1 MKKIILTLAI
11 AISSV
16 ASFANNETVSVN
28 VVNAFNK
35 EFAGAKEVQ
44 WTTGKDCFKASFVFN
59 SQHVTAFYNL
69 DGELMGMT
77 RNISSLDLPMLLQTS
92 LKKDYAGY
100 WISDLFEVSN
110 SEGTAYY
117 ITMEKADG
125 QVILKSG
132 LGSKWSVYKK
142 STKA

>member
-11 AISSV
+11 AISSI
-16 ASFANNETVSVN
+16 AAFAGNETVSSN

-35 EFAGAKEVQ
+35 EFTGAKDVQ
-44 WTTGKDCFKASFVFN
+44 WTSGKDCFKASFVYN
-59 SQHVTAFYNL
+59 SQHVIAFYNL
-69 DGELMGMT
+69 DGELMGMS
-77 RNISSLDLPMLLQTS
+77 RNISSLDLPIMLQTS
-92 LKKDYAGY
+92 LKKDYTGY

-110 SEGTAYY
+110 ADGTTYY

-132 LGSKWSVYKK
+132 LGSKWSIYKK
-142 STKA
+142 ATKA

>member
-1 MKKIILTLAI
+1 MKKMILTLAI
-11 AISSV
+11 AISSI
-16 ASFANNETVSVN
+16 ASFAGNETVSSN
-28 VVNAFNK
+28 VLSAFNK
-35 EFAGAKEVQ
+35 EFEGAKDVQ
-44 WTTGKDCFKASFVFN
+44 WATGKNCYKASFVFN
-59 SQHVTAFYNL
+59 SQHVVAFYNL
-69 DGELMGMT
+69 EGELMGMS
-77 RNISSLDLPMLLQTS
+77 RNISSLDLPINLQAS
-92 LKKDYAGY
+92 LKKDYSAY

-132 LGSKWSVYKK
+132 LGSKWGVYKK